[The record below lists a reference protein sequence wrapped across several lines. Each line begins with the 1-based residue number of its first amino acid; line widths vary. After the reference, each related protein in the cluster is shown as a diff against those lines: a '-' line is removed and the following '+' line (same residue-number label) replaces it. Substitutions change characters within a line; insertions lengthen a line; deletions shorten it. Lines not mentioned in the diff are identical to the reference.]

1 MYEIY
6 EFNEANL
13 MKRRNSNLVHYT
25 GMEDEWKLYFFAKH
39 KSFSVST
46 SRET

>member
-6 EFNEANL
+6 VGTFNEA
-13 MKRRNSNLVHYT
+13 KEFKLVHYT